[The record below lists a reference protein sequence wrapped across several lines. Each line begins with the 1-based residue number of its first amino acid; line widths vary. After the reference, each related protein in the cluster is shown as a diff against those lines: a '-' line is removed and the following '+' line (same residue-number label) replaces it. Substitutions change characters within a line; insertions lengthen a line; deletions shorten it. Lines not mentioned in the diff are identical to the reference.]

1 MKSLNSVTTIN
12 QRAHNSP
19 TSARHTEF
27 GVAILNSSDKEQAVQ
42 RLIQANNP
50 MEVTRKVTDS
60 VRTLVPSLKERHGH
74 DFTLLGFTI
83 TKFKTENVM
92 KAIRLV
98 NISMASLPPSRQI
111 VGQPDKDGIE
121 QRIAAMLP
129 LLTLPKD
136 FDPQILSLK
145 SQSLSVELTK
155 YPADIV
161 IHAFEEV
168 KKRAT
173 FYPSFAEFY
182 KHIEA
187 RYLHRKY
194 LLDAL
199 HKCIAYKVN

>member
-1 MKSLNSVTTIN
+1 MKSLSSVTTI
-12 QRAHNSP
+12 SP
-19 TSARHTEF
+19 KAQNLSTSEKHIEA
-27 GVAILNSSDKEQAVQ
+27 GVAILNSTDKEQAVQ
-42 RLIQANNP
+42 RLIQVDNP
-50 MEVTRKVTDS
+50 AEVSRRVTDS
-60 VRTLVPSLKERHGH
+60 VRILVPSLKERHAH

-83 TKFKTENVM
+83 GKFKTENVL

-98 NISMASLPPSRQI
+98 NISMASLPPSRE
-111 VGQPDKDGIE
+111 VEGEPTKDGIE

-136 FDPQILSLK
+136 FDPEILSVK
-145 SQSLSVELTK
+145 SRSLAVELTK

-161 IHAFEEV
+161 VHAFEEV

-182 KHIEA
+182 KHIEP

-199 HKCIAYKVN
+199 HKCIALNPN